1 MVTEDTVQHVARLA
15 KLQLNEQ
22 EIAAN
27 TEHFSRLLSMV
38 AAIEAVDVEDVEP
51 LSHPGEPTIQMRKDE
66 AAAQGHEMDLMALAP
81 ASEDGLFQ
89 VPKVVE

>member
-1 MVTEDTVQHVARLA
+1 MVTEDTVRHVARLA
-15 KLQLNEQ
+15 RLELDEA
-22 EIAAN
+22 EVAAN
-27 TEHFSRLLSMV
+27 TEHFSRLLNMV
-38 AAIEAVDVEDVEP
+38 AAIEAVDVDGVEP
-51 LSHPGEPTIQMRKDE
+51 LSHPGEPTIQTRRDE